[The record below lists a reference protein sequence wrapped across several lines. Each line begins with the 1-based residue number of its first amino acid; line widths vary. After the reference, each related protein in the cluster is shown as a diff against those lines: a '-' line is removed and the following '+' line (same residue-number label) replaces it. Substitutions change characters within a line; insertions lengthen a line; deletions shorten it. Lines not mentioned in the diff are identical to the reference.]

1 MNKEIVI
8 NDINLREQA
17 IKEVSKLIAIKFME
31 DRAQK
36 RREEVRRELGYG
48 KKSIGF

>member
-8 NDINLREQA
+8 NDINLNEQA

-31 DRAQK
+31 DRTEK
-36 RREEVRRELGYG
+36 RKEEIRLELKYG
-48 KKSIGF
+48 KKNIRF